1 MPLPNKPSAKTP
13 KGKVKVKSAE
23 STALIAAYPDR
34 QAFYVS
40 NPGAK
45 DVWLAL
51 GPTAVKEE
59 GILVKKELGG
69 AQPIVIQG
77 YTGEVAA
84 IATESEIE
92 VAFAEV

>member
-1 MPLPNKPSAKTP
+1 MAKASAKTAA
-13 KGKVKVKSAE
+13 GKVKIKSAE
-23 STALIAAYPDR
+23 STPLVKSYPDR
-34 QAFYVS
+34 AALYVS

-69 AQPIVIQG
+69 SQPILIQG
-77 YTGEVAA
+77 YTGEVAG

-92 VAFAEV
+92 VAFAEL